1 MDDGL
6 LIGELALLCGVSTDT
21 IRHYESLGV
30 IPHAERT
37 ANGYRR
43 FPRSAAD
50 RVSLVRRAIA
60 IGFSLD
66 EIARLFRRRA
76 SGDAPC
82 REVRALAAGKL
93 DEVKRRIE
101 EMTALRDELA
111 AVIETWDDRLAATRD
126 GEPAFLLESLTKGEH
141 HEDHIDHRRNTLRPK
156 SIR

>member
-6 LIGELALLCGVSTDT
+6 LIGELALRCGVSTDT

-43 FPRSAAD
+43 FSRSTAD

-66 EIARLFRRRA
+66 EIARVFRRRA
-76 SGDAPC
+76 SGEAPC
-82 REVRALAAGKL
+82 REVRALVAGKL

-111 AVIETWDDRLAATRD
+111 AVIENWDERLAATRD
-126 GEPAFLLESLTKGEH
+126 GEPAFLLESLM
-141 HEDHIDHRRNTLRPK
+141 K
-156 SIR
+156 S